1 MHDPG
6 VLIDPPR
13 NRLVRIYVWR
23 ACLDST
29 CKLQDTRLELHRGKG
44 HSPCKLESFRPKHG
58 RDPEAKAV
66 RGCDELTTLITAM
79 QVLRWSRAARRHCK
93 R

>member
-44 HSPCKLESFRPKHG
+44 PQPVQVGKLPSETWKGSRSKGSPRM
-58 RDPEAKAV
+58 R
-66 RGCDELTTLITAM
+66 
-79 QVLRWSRAARRHCK
+79 
-93 R
+93 